1 MSNTD
6 INMIPR
12 YDTELFTEVW
22 DEAADFKSEYLA
34 SPFAGAIHSGETQG
48 QVTYPDNVTLLYY
61 MLYARY
67 GNNPI
72 ANMDINQWKFKI
84 FNIIYM
90 YGPTWQKRL
99 DIQKSLRDLSEDDL
113 ITGTKAIH
121 NTALNPETEP
131 TTSTTEELDYINTQ
145 NTTNYKKS
153 KMDAYAQLW
162 ELLDID
168 VTNEFIMRFRPCF
181 KNFVRPEKT
190 FVYVTEEDEDD
201 D

>member
-1 MSNTD
+1 
-6 INMIPR
+6 MIPR
-12 YDTELFTEVW
+12 YDTQLFTEIW
-22 DEAADFKSEYLA
+22 DSASDFKTDFQA
-34 SPFAGAIHSGETQG
+34 SPFAGSIHYGETVG
-48 QVTYPDNVTLLYY
+48 QVTYPDNVSTLYY
-61 MLYARY
+61 LLYARY

-72 ANMDINQWKFKI
+72 ANFDEEQWKFKI
-84 FNIIYM
+84 FSTIFM
-90 YGPTWQKRL
+90 YGPTWEKRL
-99 DIQKSLRDLSEDDL
+99 DIQSKLRGLTEADLMA
-113 ITGTKAIH
+113 GAKAIH

-131 TTSTTEELDYINTQ
+131 TTTTTEELDYINSQ

-168 VTNEFIMRFRPCF
+168 VTNEFLIKFRPCF
-181 KNFVRPEKT
+181 KIFVKPEKT